1 MCLVELYEGITMA
14 RKNQEEDWPKLDDF
28 TIRILICLSQ
38 ERLFKSEVRIVYLQR
53 HPPGFPF
60 RNKPLL
66 TLSQRRV
73 NVAIDE
79 LMSYQFIRKE
89 LVRWHNGEPLRQD
102 TPVYVI
108 TSVGIQFLNAPK
120 K

>member
-1 MCLVELYEGITMA
+1 MA

-28 TIRILICLSQ
+28 TIRILVCLSQ
-38 ERLFKSEVRIVYLQR
+38 QRLFKSEVRTVYLQR

-66 TLSQRRV
+66 TLRQRRV
-73 NVAIDE
+73 DIALNE
-79 LMSYQFIRKE
+79 LMSHQFINKE
-89 LVRWHNGEPLRQD
+89 LTRWHNGESLRQD
-102 TPVYVI
+102 TPIYVI
-108 TSVGIQFLNAPK
+108 TNLGVQFLNAPK